1 MQGALNDISP
11 ALFDSSDLVL
21 SLMSCSLP
29 PHSPLYFS
37 NTFGINYLHRQ
48 GLWKF
53 VAYGDV
59 GAAMNALP
67 RANETLDGA
76 WTRMDL
82 LYESDTED
90 LSIDPGTLKKCDS
103 ECFPFSQQFNF
114 VPLFWRRRVVVRSG
128 PLRGLLLGPLS
139 GPLPCVVCQITTGM
153 KWHHGS

>member
-1 MQGALNDISP
+1 MLIGLVEEMTAKWERQLENFGEASFTDEMLGREGTKSAAAVRSP
-11 ALFDSSDLVL
+11 ALVGPPLPIGIIDWPGVASSLWRR
-21 SLMSCSLP
+21 
-29 PHSPLYFS
+29 HSVAWSPQLC
-37 NTFGINYLHRQ
+37 Q

-103 ECFPFSQQFNF
+103 
-114 VPLFWRRRVVVRSG
+114 
-128 PLRGLLLGPLS
+128 
-139 GPLPCVVCQITTGM
+139 
-153 KWHHGS
+153 